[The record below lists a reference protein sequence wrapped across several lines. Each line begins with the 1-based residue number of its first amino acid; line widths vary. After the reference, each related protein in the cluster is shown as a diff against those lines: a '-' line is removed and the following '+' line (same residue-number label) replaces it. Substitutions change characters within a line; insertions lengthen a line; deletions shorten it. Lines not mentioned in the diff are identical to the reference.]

1 MTRIARHRS
10 ICSLVALAVMLSAGL
25 AAAVENRPGG
35 EDVLRLLQQAKEA
48 AVSIRDDPYLRDT
61 ALRGVAGAQA
71 EAGRFDV
78 ALDTAS
84 LIADEYLRT
93 GAWRQIAVAWARAG
107 ERATAGKLLDK
118 VLQEVATFKNVHLIR
133 VEALIAPAEAQAK
146 IGNVPGALKTA
157 VSVGNLRG
165 KAEALRNIALVQA
178 KGGDLKGALETAE
191 TIADEKIKAQ
201 ALRSIAAAR
210 AEAGDRE
217 GALQTAAGIRDPYL
231 RAGAF
236 RKIAV
241 SAPILRDRADA
252 RDILRQALDAAMTI
266 QGENE
271 KADALGGITLAY
283 VEAGDLPGAA
293 RTAAMIEGVFSAKPL
308 PDVAVTTK
316 AEALRAIAVAQARV
330 GDSQGALQTVG
341 SMANPYMQAS
351 ALAEIAVIQAGRGD
365 RIAAGATLR
374 KAAQV
379 ASAIREIFS
388 KGPAL
393 LGVAQAQARVG
404 DRAAAA
410 KTFRLAR
417 QTVRVSDDE
426 RYKTDAL
433 MDLAM
438 VQSGVGDFSGAV
450 ETADGIQD
458 VYAKAHA
465 WRVIATAQGGN
476 REQMLSW
483 LAKDGSPVKKAY
495 AFLGMAEGLLASEKS
510 KQ

>member
-10 ICSLVALAVMLSAGL
+10 IRSLVALAVMLSAGL
-25 AAAVENRPGG
+25 AFAAGSRPGAQ
-35 EDVLRLLQQAKEA
+35 DVLPLLQQAKDA
-48 AVSIRDDPYLRDT
+48 ARSIADDPHLRDT

-71 EAGRFDV
+71 EAGRFDA
-78 ALDTAS
+78 ALDTAF
-84 LIADEYLRT
+84 LIGDEYLKT
-93 GAWRQIAVAWARAG
+93 GAWRQIAVAQARDG
-107 ERATAGKLLDK
+107 DRETANKLLGR
-118 VLQEVATFKNVHLIR
+118 VLQAVAAFKNVHLIR
-133 VEALIAPAEAQAK
+133 VDALIATAEAQAQ
-146 IGNVPGALKTA
+146 IGDMSGALKTA

-178 KGGDLKGALETAE
+178 KDGDAKGALGTAE

-201 ALRSIAAAR
+201 ALRGIAAAR

-231 RAGAF
+231 KAGAY
-236 RKIAV
+236 RRIAV
-241 SAPILRDRADA
+241 APPIVRDRAGA
-252 RDILRQALDAAMTI
+252 RDILKQALDAAMTI

-283 VEAGDLPGAA
+283 VGAGDVAGAA

-316 AEALRAIAVAQARV
+316 AEALRAIAVAQVRA

-341 SMANPYMQAS
+341 SMGNPYMQAS
-351 ALAEIAVIQAGRGD
+351 ALAEIAVVQAERGD
-365 RIAAGATLR
+365 RLAAEATLR

-379 ASAIREIFS
+379 ASAIRELVA
-388 KGPAL
+388 KAPAL
-393 LGVAQAQARVG
+393 LGVAQAYARVG
-404 DRAAAA
+404 DRATAV
-410 KTFRLAR
+410 KLFRQAR

-438 VQSGVGDFSGAV
+438 VQSGARDFSGAV
-450 ETADGIQD
+450 ETAEGIQD

-465 WRVIATAQGGN
+465 WRVIATAQGAH
-476 REQMLSW
+476 REQVLSW
-483 LAKDGSPVKKAY
+483 LAKDASPVKKAY
-495 AFLGMAEGLLASEKS
+495 ALLGIAEGLLQGKR
-510 KQ
+510 

>member
-25 AAAVENRPGG
+25 VSAAENRPGAQ
-35 EDVLRLLQQAKEA
+35 DVLPLLQQAKDA
-48 AVSIRDDPYLRDT
+48 ARSIADDPYLRDT

-93 GAWRQIAVAWARAG
+93 GAWRQIAVAQARG
-107 ERATAGKLLDK
+107 GDRETANKLLTQ
-118 VLQEVATFKNVHLIR
+118 VLQAVGAFKNVHLIR
-133 VEALIAPAEAQAK
+133 VDALIATAEAQAQ
-146 IGNVPGALKTA
+146 IGDVPGALKTA

-178 KGGDLKGALETAE
+178 KGGDAKGALDTAG

-201 ALRSIAAAR
+201 ALRGIAAAR
-210 AEAGDRE
+210 AEAGDRD

-231 RAGAF
+231 KAGTL
-236 RKIAV
+236 RRIAV
-241 SAPILRDRADA
+241 APPILKDRAA
-252 RDILRQALDAAMTI
+252 ALDILKQALDSAGAI

-271 KADALGGITLAY
+271 KADALGGITMAFLA
-283 VEAGDLPGAA
+283 AGDVKGAF
-293 RTAAMIEGVFSAKPL
+293 RTVALIESAFAGKPL
-308 PDVAVTTK
+308 PEVAATTRS
-316 AEALRAIAVAQARV
+316 EVLRAIAIAQARA
-330 GDSQGALQTVG
+330 GDSQRALQTAG
-341 SMANPYMQAS
+341 TIATPYMQTS
-351 ALAEIAVIQAGRGD
+351 ALAEIAVVQAERGD
-365 RIAAGATLR
+365 QIAAGTTLR

-379 ASAIREIFS
+379 ASAIQDFAA
-388 KGPAL
+388 KAPAL
-393 LGVAQAQARVG
+393 LGIAQAQAKAG
-404 DRAAAA
+404 DRAAAI
-410 KTFRLAR
+410 KTFRQAR

-450 ETADGIQD
+450 ETAEGIQD
-458 VYAKAHA
+458 VYARAHA

-476 REQMLSW
+476 REQVLSW

-495 AFLGMAEGLLASEKS
+495 AILGIAEGLLQGKR
-510 KQ
+510 